1 MIDRIDQKSDI
12 VYEISY
18 RRRDICELQSQRM
31 RVASVEPRLRR
42 EPGDRQLQ
50 YH

>member
-18 RRRDICELQSQRM
+18 RRRDICELQSHCTG
-31 RVASVEPRLRR
+31 AKNESSVC
-42 EPGDRQLQ
+42 
-50 YH
+50 